1 MPCLEGDTVWPDSAF
16 ARTACCSCL
25 LLSQGLSLTSLQL
38 LSTSS
43 QKPVCTYMQAG
54 LQGRTWDLKQG
65 SSVSPAPSQA
75 AEQHG
80 RPEPCPAPAL
90 TVSVGLEHGAFLQKK
105 KKKHKANHELCA
117 KPVQNRTRL
126 LVTSTN
132 SVLPLSYHLLLKN
145 K

>member
-1 MPCLEGDTVWPDSAF
+1 MLCLEGDTVWPDSAF
-16 ARTACCSCL
+16 ARAACYSCL

-75 AEQHG
+75 AEQHC
-80 RPEPCPAPAL
+80 RPEPCPVPAL
-90 TVSVGLEHGAFLQKK
+90 TVSLGLSSGLSCRKK
-105 KKKHKANHELCA
+105 KKKNIKQTMSCVLSLPITELDY
-117 KPVQNRTRL
+117 L
-126 LVTSTN
+126 LPRQIVYCLYPTTFC
-132 SVLPLSYHLLLKN
+132 
-145 K
+145 

>member
-105 KKKHKANHELCA
+105 KKKNIKQTMSCVLSLSRTELDY
-117 KPVQNRTRL
+117 L
-126 LVTSTN
+126 LPRRIVYCLYPTTFC
-132 SVLPLSYHLLLKN
+132 
-145 K
+145 